1 MRDLNSK
8 ARDLNDHIQAV
19 MRRMRVVDAKAS
31 ASPTHQLGS
40 RHELYVIEYLGSQGP
55 CIMSD
60 LARYLMVALN
70 TVTNVVDSLVSKGF
84 VRRERSEVNR
94 RKVWVHLTPEG
105 QACYQAHLAEHL
117 EMAKTLLSALNPD
130 EQDIFLVLM
139 RKIGRAADLS
149 QNEAE
154 AG

>member
-1 MRDLNSK
+1 MYDQTVK

-19 MRRMRVVDAKAS
+19 MRRMRVVDAVSAS
-31 ASPTHQLGS
+31 SPTHQLGS
-40 RHELYVIEYLGSQGP
+40 RHELYVIEYLGSHGP

-70 TVTNVVDSLVSKGF
+70 TVTNVIDRLVSKGF

-94 RKVWVHLTPEG
+94 RKVWVHLTPDGE
-105 QACYQAHLAEHL
+105 ACYQAHLAEHL
-117 EMAKTLLSALNPD
+117 EIAKTLLSALNPD

-139 RKIGRAADLS
+139 RKIGRAANLS
-149 QNEAE
+149 RNEAD